1 MNFAWSPLLQ
11 TVKIESSDD
20 GRRGHHLHL
29 NEHEH
34 VKYFDSEDEENHH
47 FEQEVDFG
55 EEEEEDEEQV
65 LEKERVVSAKKKES
79 LRLEAAVPKRAEKSN
94 GEKKVS

>member
-1 MNFAWSPLLQ
+1 
-11 TVKIESSDD
+11 
-20 GRRGHHLHL
+20 
-29 NEHEH
+29 
-34 VKYFDSEDEENHH
+34 
-47 FEQEVDFG
+47 
-55 EEEEEDEEQV
+55 V